1 MMDSIIAPPDGPSRL
16 LHPPARCLD
25 DLDLGRLAPTV
36 LRDDGNDSARETREG
51 CNMEVEHARLLQQG
65 CMEVEHARL
74 LQQGWWLATD
84 GCYRKPEPGKITGLP
99 ANDANTGLKNGPT
112 VTASSA

>member
-65 CMEVEHARL
+65 WR
-74 LQQGWWLATD
+74 LATD